1 MIKEKILE
9 SFQKLGKVL
18 MAPVLILPISGILVG
33 VGSAFSNPNLI
44 KSVPFLGSTFFVYLF
59 SLMKDAG
66 NVVNNNIPVIFAISI
81 AYGFAKSEKGTAAL
95 ASFLGYMTL
104 NTVMGSFLVL
114 KGTIDPDNLLTGQR
128 SILGVLTLDTGVFG
142 GIIIGLLVSYL
153 HNKYYK
159 IELPSVISLFNGTRF
174 IPAITIIASS
184 FVGLIMAFVFPP
196 IQNAL
201 GAMSEFIVSTGSL
214 GSFVYGTSERLLLPF
229 GLHHFIYLPF
239 FFTSLGGVEE
249 IGGQVVEGAVNI
261 YNAILNTP
269 GANFDISVS
278 RFLMNGKV
286 IFAMFGLPGAAL
298 AMYKTALP
306 ANKKK
311 VASLMIA
318 AVIPCALMGIS
329 EPLEYSFLFVAPMLF
344 GIHAILSGV
353 AYLLTYIVSF
363 NVVGSAS
370 FGGPFMSLIFNGIM
384 GADKGSNWLWVIP
397 LGALYFCLYYFI
409 FKFAIIKW
417 NLKTPG
423 REVEDVVI
431 SGTVENTTDSKELLE
446 AIIVA
451 VGGKDN
457 IEKVDACF
465 TRLRITL
472 KEPSK
477 VESST
482 HFTEKLGANGVVN
495 VPSGIQ
501 IIYGNKAAVYKTEM
515 RELLEME

>member
-1 MIKEKILE
+1 
-9 SFQKLGKVL
+9 
-18 MAPVLILPISGILVG
+18 
-33 VGSAFSNPNLI
+33 
-44 KSVPFLGSTFFVYLF
+44 
-59 SLMKDAG
+59 
-66 NVVNNNIPVIFAISI
+66 
-81 AYGFAKSEKGTAAL
+81 
-95 ASFLGYMTL
+95 
-104 NTVMGSFLVL
+104 
-114 KGTIDPDNLLTGQR
+114 
-128 SILGVLTLDTGVFG
+128 
-142 GIIIGLLVSYL
+142 
-153 HNKYYK
+153 
-159 IELPSVISLFNGTRF
+159 
-174 IPAITIIASS
+174 
-184 FVGLIMAFVFPP
+184 
-196 IQNAL
+196 
-201 GAMSEFIVSTGSL
+201 
-214 GSFVYGTSERLLLPF
+214 
-229 GLHHFIYLPF
+229 
-239 FFTSLGGVEE
+239 LGGVEE

-384 GADKGSNWLWVIP
+384 GADRGSNWLWVIP

-472 KEPSK
+472 KDPSK